1 MEEKKGVITEIIFHN
16 QENGYTIAELET
28 ENELL
33 TVVGELPSAEVGG
46 SFCLRGDMTSHPKYG
61 EQFAFKEAEMIFP
74 TTKSGIQ
81 AFLSS
86 GIVKGVGQKTAFRRR
101 NPGDHRRSPGAAD

>member
-46 SFCLRGDMTSHPKYG
+46 SFCLRG
-61 EQFAFKEAEMIFP
+61 I
-74 TTKSGIQ
+74 
-81 AFLSS
+81 
-86 GIVKGVGQKTAFRRR
+86 
-101 NPGDHRRSPGAAD
+101 